1 MRLECL
7 SFFAYTTYCTVLQ
20 VRQAYRPLL
29 CPQNEGRLSLHGLC
43 VGGRKVEKKE
53 SETDPNNL
61 GVTILCLPSP
71 EVTLLP
77 PSQSTALTRV
87 PKVA

>member
-1 MRLECL
+1 MSYRP
-7 SFFAYTTYCTVLQ
+7 VLQ
-20 VRQAYRPLL
+20 AALQ
-29 CPQNEGRLSLHGLC
+29 PQMNTLSLCGLG
-43 VGGRKVEKKE
+43 VRGRKVKN

-61 GVTILCLPSP
+61 GVIILCLPSP

-77 PSQSTALTRV
+77 PSQSTALTCV